1 MSVPI
6 SRRTIEV
13 AHVVI
18 ESTKPF
24 VDVRASL
31 EALIPAIDEEIR
43 DRSFEN
49 RRNRAGGLKLTTAAV
64 VLSRQQIDEALIA
77 SLAPLGWK
85 HINLTGDYRR
95 QGDKRVAKG
104 QFRLC
109 ADRCH
114 QRDGLSVQ
122 TFPFLEVTPS
132 GSTAAQTAA
141 AEVPNLPPANSVV
154 IIEAGTNDFLSPVPK
169 TAGFDMLMAR
179 YGRRFHARADHRSSS
194 CTLSAHGCRCQDMDG
209 C

>member
-1 MSVPI
+1 VGSAAILAVPCHRVLSGLGVGGGSHVYGNTLCMSLRSVLRVRMSVPI

-64 VLSRQQIDEALIA
+64 VFWNPIYLER
-77 SLAPLGWK
+77 
-85 HINLTGDYRR
+85 
-95 QGDKRVAKG
+95 AKA
-104 QFRLC
+104 F
-109 ADRCH
+109 
-114 QRDGLSVQ
+114 
-122 TFPFLEVTPS
+122 
-132 GSTAAQTAA
+132 
-141 AEVPNLPPANSVV
+141 
-154 IIEAGTNDFLSPVPK
+154 
-169 TAGFDMLMAR
+169 
-179 YGRRFHARADHRSSS
+179 
-194 CTLSAHGCRCQDMDG
+194 
-209 C
+209 